1 MVVRLRDLLVL
12 STRAGRGVQALGSRL
27 RGSLVRVVCG
37 RGRSGRGEALNGVN
51 APVRDGT
58 RRQGVPRASP
68 TGCPRAPRRPS
79 RARFR
84 QRAQR
89 SNRATQYHDL
99 QWIRLN
105 FPPERRLS
113 LDRW

>member
-1 MVVRLRDLLVL
+1 MGGLRVDRQFPVTSGLLWRLDAARTDTA
-12 STRAGRGVQALGSRL
+12 STSW
-27 RGSLVRVVCG
+27 
-37 RGRSGRGEALNGVN
+37 
-51 APVRDGT
+51 
-58 RRQGVPRASP
+58 
-68 TGCPRAPRRPS
+68 CPLCAAA

-84 QRAQR
+84 QPAQR

-113 LDRW
+113 LDRWSLLSHRLSNEGGLNLPCLVE

>member
-1 MVVRLRDLLVL
+1 MGGLRVDRQFPVTSGLLWRLDAARTDTA
-12 STRAGRGVQALGSRL
+12 STSW
-27 RGSLVRVVCG
+27 
-37 RGRSGRGEALNGVN
+37 
-51 APVRDGT
+51 
-58 RRQGVPRASP
+58 
-68 TGCPRAPRRPS
+68 CPLCAAA

-84 QRAQR
+84 QPAQR